1 MNDIEAMIES
11 LFRDKNDVSKRFDEL
26 VLQHNTPD
34 KKLLIFYTYT
44 HGDNIDAFYIMNI
57 VANSYFE
64 VAGHKCQTLDEA
76 ERLIKLKAF
85 L

>member
-11 LFRDKNDVSKRFDEL
+11 AISGEDNDVKKRFYQL
-26 VLQHNTPD
+26 VSAYNGPID
-34 KKLLIFYTYT
+34 KKHLPLLMFCFV
-44 HGDNIDAFYIMNI
+44 GNVEDQADL

-64 VAGHKCQTLDEA
+64 VAGHKCQTLDEV